1 MSQLLRIVLL
11 HTHLPGMVELQLD
24 QHTNICG
31 TNASGK
37 TTLQRLVPMFYG
49 EQPNRVVPKTR
60 KKFDEFYN
68 VPKNSSKKVYMQRLV
83 QLDVIRGFAVLGLL
97 LMNIFAFAY
106 PTDYSHSLVR
116 LDGVSNWLDTSLYN
130 LQTLL
135 WSGRFMA
142 LFNLLFGVSM
152 LLILQT
158 NDQAYLQ
165 RRLYWL
171 CLFGLL
177 HGVLLW
183 DGDILLW
190 YALTGL
196 VIVKLGYLQLDS
208 AALWRKAVSFFAVSL
223 VMPILYMLYLL
234 LGDAEPVPA
243 FTGETLAEILT
254 LQQGPYVAQL
264 EQRLISSVIMLF
276 AFILSLFWL
285 IASVM
290 LLGASLYKSGW
301 FVRGYSNTTTG
312 LLFAV
317 ALALSALTVLLDH
330 ATSYAFELNVI
341 LPWQEIAILLM
352 ALSFGSA
359 LIKCSKLPALQ
370 FWLAPC
376 GRMAFT
382 LYISQTL
389 FMLLV
394 FQLLAPDWYAR
405 LDRAALLGIATGTIV
420 LQLIFARGYFSY
432 FKQGPL
438 EWCWRALS
446 KKAAVAG

>member
-1 MSQLLRIVLL
+1 
-11 HTHLPGMVELQLD
+11 
-24 QHTNICG
+24 
-31 TNASGK
+31 
-37 TTLQRLVPMFYG
+37 
-49 EQPNRVVPKTR
+49 
-60 KKFDEFYN
+60 
-68 VPKNSSKKVYMQRLV
+68 MQRLV

-116 LDGVSNWLDTSLYN
+116 LDGVSNALDTSLYN

-135 WSGRFMA
+135 FSGRFMA

-158 NDQAYLQ
+158 NDQTYLQ

-171 CLFGLL
+171 CLFGLV
-177 HGVLLW
+177 HGLLLW

-196 VIVKLGYLQLDS
+196 VIVKQGYLQLDS
-208 AALWRKAVSFFAVSL
+208 AALWRKAVRFFAVSL
-223 VMPILYMLYLL
+223 FMPILYMLYLL
-234 LGDAEPVPA
+234 LGAAEPVPV
-243 FTGETLAEILT
+243 FTSETLAEVLA
-254 LQQGPYVAQL
+254 LHQGPYALQL
-264 EQRLISSVIMLF
+264 EQRLISIVLMLF
-276 AFILSLFWL
+276 AFLLSLFWL

-301 FVRGYSNTTTG
+301 FERGYSNAIIA
-312 LLFAV
+312 LLFAL
-317 ALALSALTVLLDH
+317 ALALSSATVLLDH
-330 ATSYAFELNVI
+330 YTGYDYELNVM
-341 LPWQEIAILLM
+341 LPWQELALLLM
-352 ALSFGSA
+352 ALSFASV
-359 LIKCSKLPALQ
+359 LIKCRSQRLQ
-370 FWLAPC
+370 SWLAPC

-389 FMLLV
+389 LMLAL
-394 FQLLAPDWYAR
+394 FHLLAPDWYSR
-405 LDRAALLGIATGTIV
+405 LDRASLLGIAVATIV
-420 LQLIFARGYFSY
+420 LQLVFARCYFHY

-446 KKAAVAG
+446 KKTAAPA